1 MSRASAI
8 NVPFSI
14 LGCFET
20 DLQGLDKLRY
30 PTFIGSSVI
39 SSHSPRSSVNLDLG
53 LVITLRLWPRVGSR
67 LLDFPWKMFSS
78 SRSLSSLSFFSWRRI
93 LSCLGSFWNPF
104 IRASNSMLPCIAG
117 GRGVSLPVTIIT
129 EAEGCGAVISGFVEK
144 ILYEHHYRLLRVQE
158 ALPHRHGWS
167 RSLRMPLLHLL

>member
-39 SSHSPRSSVNLDLG
+39 SSHSPWSSVDLDLG
-53 LVITLRLWPRVGSR
+53 LVIILCLWPRVGSR
-67 LLDFPWKMFSS
+67 LLDFPWRTFPS
-78 SRSLSSLSFFSWRRI
+78 SRSLSSFSFFSWRRI
-93 LSCLGSFWNPF
+93 LSCLGSFWNPL
-104 IRASNSMLPCIAG
+104 IRVVSSMLPCITG
-117 GRGVSLPVTIIT
+117 GRGVSFPVTIIA
-129 EAEGCGAVISGFVEK
+129 EAEGCRSVLSGFVEK
-144 ILYEHHYRLLRVQE
+144 L
-158 ALPHRHGWS
+158 
-167 RSLRMPLLHLL
+167 